1 MTKRTG
7 EGKKEPT
14 IKIGLSK
21 TAEIHGWGSFDEHFV
36 HVVEGDDKTQIYEG
50 FKVNHKAHP
59 TGAKPEWI
67 EDNDNWNPKNLGI
80 IIVCLKMF
88 C

>member
-21 TAEIHGWGSFDEHFV
+21 TAEIHGWGSLEQLFV
-36 HVVEGDDKTQIYEG
+36 HVIEGDDKT
-50 FKVNHKAHP
+50 
-59 TGAKPEWI
+59 
-67 EDNDNWNPKNLGI
+67 
-80 IIVCLKMF
+80 
-88 C
+88 